1 MAKRLLILLA
11 VMAFTLSL
19 SSTYVSAGMG
29 EEIKGSV
36 TKIED
41 GKVTILDAMGNEKT
55 MKVKNPAALQ
65 DLKVGEQV
73 SIKEGM
79 LTKESGES
87 SAPKPSAP
95 AHGPKY

>member
-1 MAKRLLILLA
+1 MAKKLVILLA

-19 SSTYVSAGMG
+19 ASTYLSAGMG

-55 MKVKNPAALQ
+55 MKVKDPAALQ
-65 DLKVGEQV
+65 DLKVGERI
-73 SIKEGM
+73 SIKDGM
-79 LTKESGES
+79 LTKESGGS
-87 SAPKPSAP
+87 SAPEPSAP
-95 AHGPKY
+95 ARGSKY

>member
-19 SSTYVSAGMG
+19 ASTYVSAGMG

-55 MKVKNPAALQ
+55 MKVKDPAALQ
-65 DLKVGEQV
+65 DLKVGERI
-73 SIKEGM
+73 SMKDGM
-79 LTKESGES
+79 LTKESGG
-87 SAPKPSAP
+87 SATPEPSAP
-95 AHGPKY
+95 APGTKY